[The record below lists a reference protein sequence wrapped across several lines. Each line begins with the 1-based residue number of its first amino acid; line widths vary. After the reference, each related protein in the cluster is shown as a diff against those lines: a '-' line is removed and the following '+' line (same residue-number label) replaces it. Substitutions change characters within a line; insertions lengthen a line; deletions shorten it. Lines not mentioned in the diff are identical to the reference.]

1 MTSAPTTSEGA
12 PVISLER
19 TVQPD
24 SIAIVWK
31 PVKGASPPII
41 GYDLYVNGAKFGSP
55 VREHYFVGYCFMQ
68 FYESWR
74 DCIKLWSHL
83 SEFY

>member
-31 PVKGASPPII
+31 PVQAAKPPIV
-41 GYDLYVNGAKFGSP
+41 GYDLYVNNAKVGSP
-55 VREHYFVGYCFMQ
+55 VWDSIL
-68 FYESWR
+68 FYVA
-74 DCIKLWSHL
+74 
-83 SEFY
+83 FF